1 MTAIFVSVKPEE
13 TRMGLVFDSKLRD
26 FAVERRGE
34 GNLVGNIYRGRVSNV
49 VPGIQAAFIDLN
61 VGKNGFL
68 TLHKQDRLTEGRCFL
83 SRLSRT
89 VGEPKGRVSRET

>member
-34 GNLVGNIYRGRVSNV
+34 GNLVGNIYRARLPLS
-49 VPGIQAAFIDLN
+49 ILMW
-61 VGKNGFL
+61 GKMG
-68 TLHKQDRLTEGRCFL
+68 
-83 SRLSRT
+83 S
-89 VGEPKGRVSRET
+89 

>member
-34 GNLVGNIYRGRVSNV
+34 ETLLAIFTEAVYRMLCL
-49 VPGIQAAFIDLN
+49 A
-61 VGKNGFL
+61 
-68 TLHKQDRLTEGRCFL
+68 
-83 SRLSRT
+83 SRLPLSILMW
-89 VGEPKGRVSRET
+89 GKMGS

>member
-34 GNLVGNIYRGRVSNV
+34 GNLVGNIFTEAVYRMLCL
-49 VPGIQAAFIDLN
+49 A
-61 VGKNGFL
+61 
-68 TLHKQDRLTEGRCFL
+68 
-83 SRLSRT
+83 SRLPLSILMW
-89 VGEPKGRVSRET
+89 GKMGS